1 MELIF
6 VLVLLWM
13 TQGLFFSQVGAIGS
27 GALVGVLTMGLLEL
41 AALWYFRRSLP
52 QRGVACVRA
61 VPPFDVFARWTL
73 FSLFCGGLLQA
84 VSFCL
89 APTLDMRLQPLTQ
102 HWTGWL
108 AAVAVAPL
116 VEEILFRACVFE
128 LVRPRSSTP
137 IALLLSAALFG
148 LAHGDL
154 VSISLAFCAGV
165 VFGVA
170 YLRSGSILPGLIGHA
185 TVNAAGL
192 IAIRHG
198 LG

>member
-6 VLVLLWM
+6 VLVLLWI

-41 AALWYFRRSLP
+41 AALWYFRGSLP

-73 FSLFCGGLLQA
+73 LSLFCGGLLQA
-84 VSFCL
+84 VSLYL

-108 AAVAVAPL
+108 AAVAVTPL
-116 VEEILFRACVFE
+116 VE
-128 LVRPRSSTP
+128 
-137 IALLLSAALFG
+137 
-148 LAHGDL
+148 
-154 VSISLAFCAGV
+154 
-165 VFGVA
+165 
-170 YLRSGSILPGLIGHA
+170 
-185 TVNAAGL
+185 
-192 IAIRHG
+192 
-198 LG
+198 